1 MMGKVLLFLCVF
13 STCSMLSAGEDLVE
27 VTVLVPYGVPCRDR
41 HSTEHLCP
49 RLASSVKDAMKKG
62 CKESSEDDAKK
73 TAGDSCP
80 VQLNITGETPTYY
93 TCTRGTLEEIIK
105 KQEELQKSVLSA
117 PGHDCSKLPLHI
129 VLVSSQEHKQAAT
142 VSAPARASTEK
153 ESKEKPKEKP
163 TTETSDNVTEKVGQ
177 EKPTIKGPQTKT
189 EKAVDMKSTEPQ
201 SNQNSGSIPT
211 IFGGRCFFIPFL
223 YSTLL

>member
-1 MMGKVLLFLCVF
+1 MRRVLLFLCVF
-13 STCSMLSAGEDLVE
+13 SARSNLALGPDFVE
-27 VTVLVPYGVPCRDR
+27 IELQWPTDEVCRKDGVHRAVCKK
-41 HSTEHLCP
+41 
-49 RLASSVKDAMKKG
+49 LAKYV
-62 CKESSEDDAKK
+62 
-73 TAGDSCP
+73 GDSLSRHCKLGSEEVRLVAVGNSCP
-80 VQLNITGETPTYY
+80 LRFTTGGRTTHYL
-93 TCTRGTLEEIIK
+93 CTHDRVDQIIK
-105 KQEELQKSVLSA
+105 KEEEA
-117 PGHDCSKLPLHI
+117 HREAGPDCSNLPDINVGESNHE
-129 VLVSSQEHKQAAT
+129 SQRTAT

-163 TTETSDNVTEKVGQ
+163 ATETSDNVTEKVGQ

-201 SNQNSGSIPT
+201 SNQNNGSIPT